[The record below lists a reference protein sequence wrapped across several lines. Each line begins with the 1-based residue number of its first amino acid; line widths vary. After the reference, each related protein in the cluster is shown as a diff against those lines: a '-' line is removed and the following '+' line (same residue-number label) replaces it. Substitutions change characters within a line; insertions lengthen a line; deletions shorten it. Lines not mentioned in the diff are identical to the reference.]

1 MQQKDHKAFY
11 KHPRLFPNS
20 YIITRKGNII
30 RDRSNIIK
38 VEDYENEI
46 DTNPH
51 LDIKEIN
58 YYIEN
63 ELEDD
68 N

>member
-1 MQQKDHKAFY
+1 MLYSLLNDRKLTFLIYQKISKYSLGFI
-11 KHPRLFPNS
+11 K
-20 YIITRKGNII
+20 
-30 RDRSNIIK
+30 K

>member
-1 MQQKDHKAFY
+1 MYQKY
-11 KHPRLFPNS
+11 Q
-20 YIITRKGNII
+20 NILW
-30 RDRSNIIK
+30 DLLKK

-51 LDIKEIN
+51 LDIEEIN

>member
-1 MQQKDHKAFY
+1 MINYPTLK
-11 KHPRLFPNS
+11 
-20 YIITRKGNII
+20 
-30 RDRSNIIK
+30 K

>member
-1 MQQKDHKAFY
+1 MLYSLLNDRKLTFHNISKKYQNILWD
-11 KHPRLFPNS
+11 LF
-20 YIITRKGNII
+20 K
-30 RDRSNIIK
+30 K

-51 LDIKEIN
+51 LDIEEIN